1 MVWSMQLFTI
11 ITVYMIGLLFFT
23 LKRTQLLEYL
33 TNNKGLH
40 VFRNALLLSAL
51 AYSIPLVANA
61 LTDMPKL
68 VPQLATSMFATAAL
82 VFLTQSSVKRFNLDT
97 ITHVA
102 YITAMVC
109 GILSVLISPYVA
121 LIVQMLVVTAIL
133 LQTMKSRGLLT
144 YIAPTFALAI
154 FCHTTV
160 ILDTIPL
167 PRIPLLLLS
176 ALLYTYLAWK
186 MGRWDK

>member
-1 MVWSMQLFTI
+1 
-11 ITVYMIGLLFFT
+11 MIFLLFFT

-40 VFRNALLLSAL
+40 VFRNALFLSAL
-51 AYSIPLVANA
+51 AYSIPILSN
-61 LTDMPKL
+61 TFTHMPRL

-82 VFLTQSSVKRFNLDT
+82 IFLTQASVKRFNLDN

-121 LIVQMLVVTAIL
+121 FIVQMLAVVTIL
-133 LQTMKSRGLLT
+133 IQTPKSRGILT
-144 YIAPTFALAI
+144 YVAPTFGLAI
-154 FCHTTV
+154 FGHTTV
-160 ILDTIPL
+160 VLDTVTVPKTPVLIVA
-167 PRIPLLLLS
+167 